1 MAINM
6 NNNEKVAIK
15 IMKTSAKSMGI
26 SLNYVANLLDAF
38 INEVTVLSGLENK
51 HIVHVKDF

>member
-38 INEVTVLSGLENK
+38 INEVTVLSGLENE

>member
-15 IMKTSAKSMGI
+15 IMKTSAKSMGM
-26 SLNYVANLLDAF
+26 SFSHSANLLDAF
-38 INEVTVLSGLENK
+38 INEVTILSALEHK

>member
-6 NNNEKVAIK
+6 NNTEKVAIK
-15 IMKTSAKSMGI
+15 IMKTSAKSMGTP
-26 SLNYVANLLDAF
+26 SGHAANLLDAF
-38 INEVTVLSGLENK
+38 INEVTILSGLDHK